1 MLDAGMKTQLK
12 TYLQNLRTPIE
23 LVAYTLPWFQ

>member
-12 TYLQNLRTPIE
+12 TYLENLRTPIE
-23 LVAYTLPWFQ
+23 LIAYADAQPG